1 MGSLL
6 DYWRRTRTPVQKFD
20 TVGGASSYAM
30 ELTRRTPQVSL
41 TRHGGTSGTL
51 RVTLT
56 WRMRTS
62 DMMGPQVKGGSR
74 SLRQALRNPLELF
87 KPAEVVGHT
96 QGVSSVDFDLACL
109 YELKDGSRGALQ
121 PLGGLHGDFNEPP
134 YIKLTG
140 DDRFGT
146 ASGETVYINLD
157 HADDIARVLIYVY
170 IKDGSPAFAR
180 ADAIISVVT
189 PNGLN
194 IEVGL
199 TDPNPQARACSVAMI
214 EHDRGELV
222 VRREVRYVYGF
233 QSEIDRLFGWGLS
246 WGRTRTTG

>member
-6 DYWRRTRTPVQKFD
+6 EYLRRSRTPVQRFD
-20 TVGGASSYAM
+20 TVGGAHTYAM
-30 ELTRRTPQVSL
+30 ELTRRAPQVSL
-41 TRHGGTSGTL
+41 TKHGGTSGTL
-51 RVTLT
+51 RVNLT

-62 DMMGPQVKGGSR
+62 DMMGSNVRGGSR
-74 SLRQALRNPLELF
+74 SLRDAVRNPLALF

-96 QGVSSVDFDLACL
+96 QAVSSVDFDLACL

-121 PLGGLHGDFNEPP
+121 PLGGLHGEFNEPP
-134 YIKLTG
+134 YIELSG

-146 ASGETVYINLD
+146 ASGEDLYINMD
-157 HADDIARVLIYVY
+157 HAEDIARILLYVY

-180 ADAIISVVT
+180 ADVIISVLT
-189 PNGLN
+189 PNGLT

-214 EHDRGELV
+214 EHHRGELV

-246 WGRTRTTG
+246 WGRAGTAR